1 MTKVSPHH
9 RNLFQSHNVPRQTR
23 HHRVSQKV
31 MAFGNDA
38 KKFLAAAGAASLVL
52 LNGQGAYAESN
63 VRLPPLDTDPDRCL
77 RAETGNTIGQANA
90 VSDKILDLRFC
101 DFSGKNLSTK
111 TLSGALLS
119 DAILKGTNLQ
129 EAVMSKAYAVGAN
142 FSGADMT
149 NAIVDR
155 VVFDKADLSG
165 VQFVNAVITGA
176 TFDGANLAGANFE
189 DALIGSE
196 DAKRLCKNPT
206 VDAETRGQIGCRGK

>member
-1 MTKVSPHH
+1 MQVSGQH
-9 RNLFQSHNVPRQTR
+9 RCVLRPHNVARTSGSAR
-23 HHRVSQKV
+23 VSHRVMSLPTDVK
-31 MAFGNDA
+31 NY
-38 KKFLAAAGAASLVL
+38 LAAGAASLVL
-52 LNGQGAYAESN
+52 LNSHGAYAESN
-63 VRLPPLDTDPDRCL
+63 VRLPPLDTDPNRCL

-101 DFSGKNLSTK
+101 DFTGKDLSSK

-119 DAILKGTNLQ
+119 DAILKGANLQ

-155 VVFDKADLSG
+155 VVFDKANLSG

-176 TFDGANLAGANFE
+176 TFEDANLEGANFE

-206 VDAETRGQIGCRGK
+206 VNADSRGQIGCRGK

>member
-1 MTKVSPHH
+1 MLKSISTTHTVTIQGAARAARIKTHVS
-9 RNLFQSHNVPRQTR
+9 RNNRENVDN
-23 HHRVSQKV
+23 VSR
-31 MAFGNDA
+31 NI
-38 KKFLAAAGAASLVL
+38 AAGAASLAL
-52 LNGQGAYAESN
+52 LLSSPAFAESN
-63 VRLPPLDTDPDRCL
+63 VRLPPLDSDPNRCE
-77 RAETGNTIGQANA
+77 RAATGNTIGQANA
-90 VSDKILDLRFC
+90 VSDRILDLRFC
-101 DFSGKNLSTK
+101 DFSGKDLSAK

-176 TFDGANLAGANFE
+176 TFDGANLDGANFE

-196 DAKRLCKNPT
+196 DAKRLCNNAT
-206 VDAETRGQIGCRGK
+206 VTGETRGQIGCRGK